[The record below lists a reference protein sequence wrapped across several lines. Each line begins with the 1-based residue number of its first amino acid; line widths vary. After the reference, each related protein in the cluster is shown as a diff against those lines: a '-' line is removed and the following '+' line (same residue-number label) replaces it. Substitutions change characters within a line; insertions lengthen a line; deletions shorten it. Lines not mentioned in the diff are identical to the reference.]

1 MALIFD
7 IETVGAD
14 FESLDE
20 VTRDNLTRWIKRQAG
35 DDREKYNVQLTDLK
49 EGLGFSPLTGEIV
62 AVGVYDTEQNK
73 GVVYF
78 QAPDIVTSEYRD
90 GSFTFKPKT
99 EEEMI
104 RLFWQGATKYRTF
117 VSFNGRSFDVPFIL
131 IRGARYRIKPSLN
144 LMSSRYL
151 RSQYANVKHIDLLDQ
166 LSFYGAVRRR
176 GNLHLFCQALGI
188 RSPKAAGITG
198 DDVGSLF
205 RDKQYKEIAEYNSWD
220 LLATAELY
228 EIWREYIQI

>member
-1 MALIFD
+1 MALVFD
-7 IETVGAD
+7 IETIGKD
-14 FESLDE
+14 FESFDD
-20 VTRDNLTRWIKRQAG
+20 VTKNSLTRWIKRQAG
-35 DDREKYNVQLTDLK
+35 SDHDKYNVLLTDLK

-62 AVGVYDTEQNK
+62 AIGVYDTSQHK

-78 QAPDIVTSEYRD
+78 QAPDVETEEYKD

-104 RLFWQGATKYRTF
+104 KLFWQGATKYNTF

-131 IRGARYRIKPSLN
+131 IRGAKYKIKPSVN
-144 LMSSRYL
+144 LMQSRYL
-151 RSQYANVKHIDLLDQ
+151 RSQYASVKHIDLMDQ

-176 GNLHLFCQALGI
+176 GNLHLFCQIFGI
-188 RSPKAAGITG
+188 RSPKAGGITG

-205 RDKQYKEIAEYNSWD
+205 KDKQYKEIAEYNSWD
-220 LLATAELY
+220 LIATAELF
-228 EIWREYIQI
+228 EIWRNYIKM